1 VAREATVKKER
12 GVFEKVPGSGTW
24 WVRYVDASGK
34 LRREK
39 VGTKSA
45 AINLYRKRKTEA
57 MAGKKLP
64 ENLRSVTR
72 VSDLAPAILRD
83 YAVNGRKSRV
93 TVERRLRKHIL
104 PFFGDMA
111 ADDVSSEDF
120 NRYVDRR
127 KKTGAENGTI
137 NRELAVVKRMYRLAR
152 TGKPSRVREIP
163 VFARLKENP
172 PRQGFVEDR
181 NYTLLMGHARE
192 LWLKAILAVAYT
204 FGFRKSELL
213 LQMKVKQVDLET
225 RSLSLYAGATKND
238 ESRVIKMTEEVYELL
253 RACVA
258 GKSLDDHVFTREN
271 GDPVLDFRGA
281 WWALCK
287 KAALGKFVKRRDRK
301 GRDQNKWQGL
311 LFHDLRRSAVRNM
324 VRCGVPEPV
333 AMKLSG
339 HKTRSVFERYNIV
352 SESDITEAAHKIERA
367 RQRNLGT
374 DHGKP
379 TDTRT
384 DTGSKRVYEAY
395 VMAAD

>member
-1 VAREATVKKER
+1 MRKLR
-12 GVFEKVPGSGTW
+12 GVFEKLPGSGVW
-24 WVRYVDASGK
+24 WVRYADARGK

-39 VGTKSA
+39 VGSKSA
-45 AINLYRKRKTEA
+45 AISLYRKRKTQA
-57 MAGKKLP
+57 MEGKKLP

-72 VSDLAPAILRD
+72 VSDLAPAIIRD
-83 YAVNGRKSRV
+83 YEVNGRKSRV

-104 PFFGDMA
+104 PFFGGMA
-111 ADDVSSEDF
+111 ADDVSSADF
-120 NRYVDRR
+120 DRYVDQR

-137 NRELAVVKRMYRLAR
+137 NRELAIVKRMFNLAR
-152 TGKPSRVREIP
+152 ASKLSTLRNLL

-181 NYTLLMGHARE
+181 NYTLLIAHARE
-192 LWLKAILAVAYT
+192 LWLKAIIAVAYT

-225 RSLSLYAGATKND
+225 RSLSLYAGTTKNG
-238 ESRVIKMTEEVYELL
+238 ESRVIKMTGEVYELL
-253 RACVA
+253 RDCVA
-258 GKSLDDHVFTREN
+258 DKDPDDHVFTREN
-271 GDPVLDFRGA
+271 GDPVRDFRGA
-281 WWALCK
+281 WWALCEE
-287 KAALGKFVKRRDRK
+287 AGLGKFVKRRDPK
-301 GRDQNKWQGL
+301 GKERSSWQGL

-324 VRCGVPEPV
+324 VRSGVPESV

-352 SESDITEAAHKIERA
+352 SEADITEAAHKIEWA

-374 DHGKP
+374 HPGEP

-384 DTGSKRVYEAY
+384 DTSSERVSEAY
-395 VMAAD
+395 AVAAD